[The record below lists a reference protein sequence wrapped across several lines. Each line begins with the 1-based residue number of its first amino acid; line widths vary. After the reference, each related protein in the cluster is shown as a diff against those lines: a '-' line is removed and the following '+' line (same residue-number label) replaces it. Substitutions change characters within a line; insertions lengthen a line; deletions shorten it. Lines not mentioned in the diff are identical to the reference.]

1 MAAKITQDEFIRRAK
16 VVHGEKYNLT
26 QSVYHSYNMPVN
38 VGCRKHGV
46 FSVRASHF
54 LNGVGC
60 PKCGYASTGK
70 ALQLSKEEFI
80 KRLNTLFGDIYDYSL
95 VEYRGY
101 KALVKLICPE
111 HGIFEKQAG
120 MLLAGKGC
128 KQCGIKRRAEKRRG
142 VSLPTKIS
150 ADVRGLSFIQKA
162 EKLHNGKYDYSEV
175 DYATSQQPVDIV
187 CPKHGKFQQTPNNHL
202 QGKGCVKCTCNAISR
217 VEQTLKDAFP
227 QFEQSNRTQLGGL
240 ELDLYE
246 PNERFAVEV
255 DGVHWH
261 TTEFGKT
268 RNYHLH
274 KTELCESQGIT
285 LLHFWDTEVV
295 EKRSLVESMI
305 AAKLGISGTKIYARK
320 TTIHG
325 LSSEEAS
332 RFLKDNHLQGAVPSS
347 VRLGLYYNEE
357 LVSIMTFAKPRY
369 TKQYHW
375 ELMRFCNKTGLHVVG
390 GASKLLAAFRKMH
403 AGSIVSYANR
413 RFSKG
418 GLYENLGFI
427 RIGKS
432 APNYWYVKNGVIRYS
447 RSQCQK
453 HKLKSL
459 LGDSF
464 DETLSEVTNMRI
476 HGYYQLFDCG
486 NYVYALK

>member
-1 MAAKITQDEFIRRAK
+1 MAAKITQDEFIRRVKAA
-16 VVHGEKYNLT
+16 HGEKYDLT
-26 QSVYHSYNMPVN
+26 RTVYRSTSEPVE
-38 VGCRKHGV
+38 VECRKHGV
-46 FSVRASHF
+46 FPIRANHF
-54 LNGVGC
+54 MNGVGC

-70 ALQLSKEEFI
+70 SLQLTKEEFV
-80 KRLNTLFGDIYDYSL
+80 KRLVSIFGDKYDYSL
-95 VEYRGY
+95 VEYGGY
-101 KALVKLICPE
+101 KVPVKLVCPE

-120 MLLAGKGC
+120 LLLAGKGC

-142 VSLPTKIS
+142 VSRPTKIP
-150 ADVRGLSFIQKA
+150 ADVRGSTFIQKA
-162 EKLHNGKYDYSEV
+162 EKLHNGKYDYSAV
-175 DYATSQQPVDIV
+175 DYATSQQPVDII

-202 QGKGCVKCTCNAISR
+202 QGKGCIKCTCNAISR
-217 VEQTLKDAFP
+217 VEQSLKDAFP
-227 QFEQSNRTQLGGL
+227 QFEQSNRTQLGGM

-246 PNERFAVEV
+246 PNKRTAVEV
-255 DGVHWH
+255 NGVHWH

-274 KTELCESQGIT
+274 KTELCESQGIA
-285 LLHFWDTEVV
+285 LLHFWDSEVL
-295 EKRSLVESMI
+295 ERRSLVESMI
-305 AAKLGISGTKIYARK
+305 AAKLGISDTKIYARK
-320 TTIHG
+320 TS
-325 LSSEEAS
+325 LREVSSEETIG
-332 RFLKDNHLQGAVPSS
+332 FLKDNHLQGAVPSS

-375 ELMRFCNKTGLHVVG
+375 ELMRFCNKAGFHVIG
-390 GASKLLAAFRKMH
+390 GASKLLAAFRKAH

-418 GLYENLGFI
+418 GLYEKLGFTQ
-427 RIGKS
+427 IGKS
-432 APNYWYVKNGVIRYS
+432 APNYWYVKNGVICYS

-464 DETLSEVTNMRI
+464 DETLSEVGNMRKN
-476 HGYYQLFDCG
+476 GYYQLFDCG
-486 NYVYALK
+486 NYVYALE

>member
-16 VVHGEKYNLT
+16 AAHGDKYDLT
-26 QSVYHSYNMPVN
+26 RTVYRSTSEPVE
-38 VGCRKHGV
+38 VECRVHGV
-46 FSVRASHF
+46 FFVRANHF
-54 LNGVGC
+54 MKGVGC
-60 PKCGYASTGK
+60 PKCAHVSTAK
-70 ALQLSKEEFI
+70 ALQLTKEEFI
-80 KRLNTLFGDIYDYSL
+80 KRLIAIFGGAYDYSL

-101 KALVKLICPE
+101 KVPVKLVCPT
-111 HGIFEKQAG
+111 HGVFEKQAG

-142 VSLPTKIS
+142 VSRPTKIP
-150 ADVRGLSFIQKA
+150 ADVRGSTFVEKA
-162 EKLHNGKYDYSEV
+162 EKIHNGKYDYSEV
-175 DYATSQQPVDIV
+175 NYATSQQPVDII

-202 QGKGCVKCTCNAISR
+202 QGKGCIKCTCNAISR
-217 VEQTLKDAFP
+217 VEQSLKDAFP
-227 QFEQSNRTQLGGL
+227 QFEQSNRTQLDGL

-246 PNERFAVEV
+246 PNKRIAVEV
-255 DGVHWH
+255 NGVHWH

-274 KTELCESQGIT
+274 KTELCASQGIT
-285 LLHFWDTEVV
+285 LLHFWDSEVI
-295 EKRSLVESMI
+295 EHRSLVESMI
-305 AAKLGISGTKIYARK
+305 AAKLGISRTKIYARQ
-320 TTIHG
+320 TTIREV
-325 LSSEEAS
+325 SSEEAS
-332 RFLKDNHLQGAVPSS
+332 RFLRDNHLQGPVPSS
-347 VRLGLYYNEE
+347 VRLGLYYDEE

-375 ELMRFCNKTGLHVVG
+375 ELMRFCNKAGFHVVG
-390 GASKLLAAFRKMH
+390 GASKLLAAFRKTH
-403 AGSIVSYANR
+403 TGSIVSYANR

-418 GLYENLGFI
+418 GLYEKLGFT

-432 APNYWYVKNGVIRYS
+432 APNYWYVKNGVIYYS

-464 DETLSEVTNMRI
+464 DETLSEVVNMRMN
-476 HGYYQLFDCG
+476 GYYPLFDCG
-486 NYVYALK
+486 NYVYALE